1 MFFHTAEIAAQL
13 FEVEENIGSGDYRY
27 KWLYAQGGDRFAF
40 LKLKQYEKSIYGNRV
55 PLMKKAEIYYTLA
68 ECLNESGN
76 ESERQA
82 GVGYLN
88 TVRSK
93 RNIPQALDVNI
104 SKDEL
109 REEIQKEWRKEMLL
123 EGQMFYY
130 YKRRGISSIPRCNIT
145 MTDQTYVL
153 PLPQAELEFG
163 GRENNK

>member
-1 MFFHTAEIAAQL
+1 MF
-13 FEVEENIGSGDYRY
+13 N
-27 KWLYAQGGDRFAF
+27 
-40 LKLKQYEKSIYGNRV
+40 
-55 PLMKKAEIYYTLA
+55 M
-68 ECLNESGN
+68 
-76 ESERQA
+76 
-82 GVGYLN
+82 
-88 TVRSK
+88 
-93 RNIPQALDVNI
+93 

-130 YKRRGISSIPRCNIT
+130 YKRRGVSSIPRCNIT